1 MTRLTYALTGS
12 QPGEEDHFFV
22 DALDPTRWRPL
33 GQGDDPGS
41 WDALW
46 TVGMP
51 AAEAFQRVQDGRMV
65 NHIPGN
71 GCVTVKSALADT
83 LGGLEQRLAAAHGS
97 DSDPARR
104 ARFHPRT
111 FVIPRDRDALR
122 FAAAG
127 DPSQLWLQ
135 KPENSS
141 RGRGIA
147 LLSTPAAAP
156 AEPGW
161 IVQSYQARPHLI
173 DGRKYVL
180 RLYVLI
186 RSVEPLRVYLYG
198 EGFAKLASR
207 PYTLESLHDPFVHQT
222 NPDIN
227 AGNRAVDDPVVFIE
241 LADYRQRLQRR
252 EGHDP
257 EALFHRL
264 RELITITMLAGRETM
279 RRDTLARGADPGGC
293 YELLGLD
300 CLVDTELQPWL
311 LECNLN
317 PSLGVFAAP
326 ADGGRREAAIKRAMV
341 EDLVNLVGLNADP
354 EADEVATLQREA
366 ADAGGFERLYPGP
379 DPADQWQFLPY
390 PRPSDAR
397 VVEALQG
404 SAPPPPPLRP
414 WRVREQ
420 IDEQGL
426 HLYDETRERW
436 LAPNPTAALI
446 WLHAVEGRPPAAI
459 AARLPGAED
468 PAAVTAAVWETL
480 ADWARDGLLIQAP
493 PDS

>member
-1 MTRLTYALTGS
+1 MIRLTYALTGS

-22 DALDPTRWRPL
+22 DALDPARWRPL
-33 GQGDDPGS
+33 SQGDDPGG

-51 AAEAFQRVQDGRMV
+51 TAEAFQRVQDGRTV

-111 FVIPRDRDALR
+111 FVMPRDRDALR

-127 DPSQLWLQ
+127 DPGQLWLQ

-241 LADYRQRLQRR
+241 LADYRQRLRR